1 MKKLFLIGIGFAL
14 AVAVFGV
21 AGFAYAQTQY
31 PPEPQTTDGPEFP
44 YGRAGWSRG
53 SRGGTMDGQSAFM
66 SSGMMSFAPTEG
78 EEGPL
83 HDYVFPAMAE
93 AFGLTDEQIEA
104 FEIARETMQSIR
116 ADLSQDEIRA
126 AMQQAFTTAIEN
138 ALADDAIT
146 EEQAA
151 QWLERLDQ
159 MGDRAPGMIMPG
171 NDILDRRSKA
181 GSYMQGVSTGFRLSR
196 QMMLNHEYMDAAIA
210 DALDISV
217 EELDELRSADGFSW
231 QTYAAEQGLSDE
243 EISAMR
249 TEIFTNAVSAA
260 LEEGSI
266 TQEQADWVLERLEN
280 LEASDGWFGRP

>member
-1 MKKLFLIGIGFAL
+1 MKKLFLIGIGFVL

-31 PPEPQTTDGPEFP
+31 PPEPPDPDGPEFP
-44 YGRAGWSRG
+44 YGRGGWSRR
-53 SRGGTMDGQSAFM
+53 SRGATMDRQSAFM
-66 SSGMMSFAPTEG
+66 SSGMMGFAPAEG
-78 EEGPL
+78 QEGPL

-126 AMQQAFTTAIEN
+126 ATQQAFTAAIEN
-138 ALADDAIT
+138 ALADGAIT
-146 EEQAA
+146 EEQAE
-151 QWLERLDQ
+151 QWLGRLDQ
-159 MGDRAPGMIMPG
+159 MGDRAPGMRMPG

-181 GSYMQGVSTGFRLSR
+181 GSYRHGFITGFRLSR

-217 EELDELRSADGFSW
+217 EELDELRAADDFSW

-260 LEEGSI
+260 LEDGSI

-280 LEASDGWFGRP
+280 LEASGGWFGRP